1 MSPLVA
7 SASRRI
13 GVGIDTARYWHHA
26 TFLQEDL
33 QPARAAFEFQ
43 ENRAGYDRLYHA
55 LAGLAERHPGVHF
68 CIRLDAAGQYAM
80 NLEVFL
86 RSLPWPTTLSVGEPK
101 RNQRYREAI
110 SPKRKA
116 DPVDSACAARFALR
130 ERPAATAA
138 LPTAV
143 HRLREV
149 ASRLGAQIRHRTRLV
164 NQLHN
169 LLARVFP
176 ELDMIVAHLPVQ
188 WVLELLERYPTP
200 TRLARARLTTLQ
212 AIPYADVDK
221 VRQLHQAARNS
232 IGTFDGETAALLV
245 RNLVQQLRAAQAAAA
260 ELEKRLSADYQAL
273 PQPNHLHTIKG
284 FGPATAAVLTAKIAS
299 IDRFA
304 TPGHL
309 VGYFGIFPE
318 EHASGADKHGQPHT
332 QRRQHMSRQGNDLV
346 RKYLWMAAQTALLH
360 NPAVRALY
368 RRLRARGTRGDVAL
382 GHCMRKL
389 LHLAFAVWKSGQPFD
404 PNHYPWET
412 KEPAPDT
419 PAKSTPI
426 VADQLS
432 ESAANKTAAGHNQGT
447 GPEKQVVTAAAS
459 TVNPSAPSVK
469 NSVTPKLSSV
479 SRGKTFV
486 DFAALRQQIR
496 LADVLEHLGVLGD
509 LKGSGPQ
516 RRGRCPV
523 HQRLGTTGR
532 SFAVHLDRN
541 LFHCFHPPCG
551 IKGNVLDLWAAVHH
565 LPLVDAARH
574 LAHTFRLDLNAN
586 TPGTEKRNP

>member
-1 MSPLVA
+1 MSPPVA
-7 SASRRI
+7 PALQCI

-26 TFLQEDL
+26 TFFLEDL
-33 QPARAAFEFQ
+33 QPARAAFEFP
-43 ENRAGYDRLYHA
+43 ENRAGYDQLRQAY
-55 LAGLAERHPGVHF
+55 AGLAQRHAGVHF
-68 CIRLDAAGQYAM
+68 CIRLDAAGQYAV
-80 NLEVFL
+80 NLEAFL
-86 RSLPWPTTLSVGEPK
+86 RSLPWPMTLSVGEPK

-130 ERPAATAA
+130 ERPAATAT
-138 LPTAV
+138 LPAAM
-143 HRLREV
+143 HQLREV
-149 ASRLGAQIRHRTRLV
+149 ASRLAAQIRHSTRLV

-188 WVLELLERYPTP
+188 WVLELLNRYPTP
-200 TRLARARLTTLQ
+200 ARLARARLATLQ
-212 AIPYADVDK
+212 AIPYADPDK
-221 VRQLHQAARNS
+221 VRQLHQAARTS
-232 IGTFDGETAALLV
+232 IGTFDGDTAALLV
-245 RNLVQQLRAAQAAAA
+245 RNLVQQLRAAQAATA

-284 FGPATAAVLTAKIAS
+284 FGQATAAVLTAKIAS

-304 TPGHL
+304 TPGQL
-309 VGYFGIFPE
+309 VGYFGVFPE
-318 EHASGADKHGQPHT
+318 EHASGADKHGQPHP
-332 QRRQHMSRQGNDLV
+332 RRQRMSRQGNDLV

-360 NPAVRALY
+360 NPPVRALY

-404 PNHYPWET
+404 PNHYPWEPT
-412 KEPAPDT
+412 KPAADT
-419 PAKSTPI
+419 PTNSMPI
-426 VADQLS
+426 AADQLP

-447 GPEKQVVTAAAS
+447 GPEKQVVTAATS
-459 TVNPSAPSVK
+459 TVNLPAPSVK
-469 NSVTPKLSSV
+469 HSITLAPSSATPRQGL
-479 SRGKTFV
+479 V
-486 DFAALRQQIR
+486 DFAALRQKVR
-496 LADVLEHLGVLGD
+496 LAQALEHLGLLRD

-523 HQRLGTTGR
+523 HQGPGTTGR
-532 SFAVHLDRN
+532 SFSVQLDKN
-541 LFHCFHPPCG
+541 VFHCFHPPCG
-551 IKGNVLDLWAAVHH
+551 IKGNVLDLWAAVHR

-574 LAHTFRLDLNAN
+574 LAHTFRLDLDA
-586 TPGTEKRNP
+586 TTLRTEKRNP